1 MEVLPGLH
9 ILVQPQTHL
18 TAWVKGGF
26 TMNTIHISIQDLVAA
41 ADATAMI
48 VSDNTGYQIQFAF
61 DEAWDPY
68 TLKTAVFVW
77 LQDSEYFSKT
87 VAFEG
92 DTVAV
97 PRLPA
102 VNWLLVGV
110 TAGDLQTTTP
120 AQIKC
125 HPSILSSGG
134 KEPEAPTVSQYAQLM
149 ELINRTQGASAYELA
164 VANGYRGS
172 QLQWLASL
180 RGPQGAVG
188 PPGQQGPQGEQGPA
202 GERGLPG
209 AQGPKGETGPAGA
222 DGYTP
227 VKGLDYFTEAEI
239 QDVVDRVLSE
249 IPASEETAF

>member
-1 MEVLPGLH
+1 MEAIQIWVNGSAAGITKTQPVVAGTVGLP
-9 ILVQPQTHL
+9 VE
-18 TAWVKGGF
+18 F
-26 TMNTIHISIQDLVAA
+26 T
-41 ADATAMI
+41 
-48 VSDNTGYQIQFAF
+48 F

-164 VANGYRGS
+164 VANGYKGS

-188 PPGQQGPQGEQGPA
+188 PPGQQGPQGPQGPA

-249 IPASEETAF
+249 IPAAEETAF